1 MIFLWRFAVY
11 GNIVCAALFVL
22 ISFSYAL
29 ATTFNATIYPTPL
42 VYNHKEFYC
51 QRIII
56 QADQEFEGQII
67 ASIDGVVTKKAVD
80 SKVKE
85 ITIDCYRKTITEPS
99 RLVVTIK
106 NNNAIITKKALTI
119 PPVKIW
125 KIYCVP
131 FTHVDIGFTQSQKN
145 VRAQNISNIQKELLL
160 LEQTKHYPHYARFKL
175 FTEVSWPVIE
185 FLNSAEIPQQE
196 KSKLIAALHK
206 KDFEVGAF
214 VISHQNRFMSPYA
227 LLASL
232 HHTLRIAQ
240 KYSINVKTAC
250 IHDVMDFSKITRV
263 LYANNIPYCLIGPN
277 DSRYSVPPLSYLT
290 SPDTS
295 ARVLVWHTVGLNGY
309 GENFD
314 LNMRLSLP
322 FKDEEFVSMQNSIA
336 YHLAQLEKGYPTKEI
351 QRYYDYDHKHWDY
364 LYDAYLLPYYPAQ
377 GGDNQPQNIVPS
389 EIAKTW
395 NNKFI
400 NPKIIIA
407 TPHEFFDYISQK
419 YANNIPVLKGEMPPF
434 WGEQIYLDFIQVD
447 PERLIINNWFDRA
460 LYARGKDLVDALLQ
474 NSTVDVNSYNLQSLE
489 GYMAIILNNDH
500 NPRPVPFGKTHYTK
514 QDVKD
519 WMNTRNEWVYA
530 PLHSI
535 KDFKLLQENKENKQ
549 WRQIHYDANKP
560 IIIENKFYRISFD
573 ADKGCIKS
581 ILDKQSQKEWVSKN
595 HMYGFN
601 QYVIG
606 IRGENAARRN
616 YFETIAGFKKVTTTL
631 YNNGND
637 YRIVVEGSEHAYYR
651 GMDILSEFFNN
662 AFGIHVPPVILKI
675 AYFFYQ
681 LFTPSL
687 SITQEIIIPAGEK
700 RIDFIQHVKGKA
712 PQIAEHYFAYPVNSR
727 EMLYDSA
734 YTVLRWGSM
743 DTGGNLIP
751 AAKNI
756 APFKSINDTLYPF
769 QWMHGLPSSV
779 YFDSFVLHKEGLQ
792 YAVFVSQDS
801 KAIVP
806 VKQDDMA
813 GFYHCCIGWTLW
825 GKLGLGRNLP
835 DTIAFK
841 STFTSFTAQTH
852 NEAIAT
858 AYRFS
863 FDESGFIQSPCIR
876 TNNTHVAVIY
886 NQPISQN
893 KIVIGMYELLGK
905 KQQAVCIINTK
916 RAIQKAY
923 YSDVSGKHIKPV
935 AVKNYSI
942 EITLNP
948 HELSFI
954 TLELL

>member
-1 MIFLWRFAVY
+1 MY
-11 GNIVCAALFVL
+11 GNIVCTAMFVL
-22 ISFSYAL
+22 LSFSYAI
-29 ATTFNATIYPTPL
+29 ATTLTVTIYPTPL
-42 VYNHKEFYC
+42 VYTHKGLYC
-51 QRIII
+51 QRIMI

-67 ASIDGVVTKKAVD
+67 ASIDGVVTKKNVTN
-80 SKVKE
+80 KVKE
-85 ITIDCYRKTITEPS
+85 STIDCYRKTITQPS
-99 RLVVTIK
+99 RLDVTIK
-106 NNNAIITKKALTI
+106 NKNTIIIKKTLTI
-119 PPVKIW
+119 PPVKMW

-145 VRAQNISNIQKELLL
+145 VRAQNISNLQKELLL
-160 LEQTKHYPHYARFKL
+160 LEQTKHYPARARFKL

-185 FLNSAEIPQQE
+185 FLNSSAISKQE
-196 KSKLIAALHK
+196 KSKLVAALQK
-206 KDFEVGAF
+206 KDFELGAF

-227 LLASL
+227 LFASL

-240 KYSINVKTAC
+240 QYSINVKTAC
-250 IHDVMDFSKITRV
+250 IHDVMDFSKITKV
-263 LYANNIPYCLIGPN
+263 LQANNIPYCLVGPN
-277 DSRYSVPPLSYLT
+277 DSRYRVPPLFYLV
-290 SPDTS
+290 SPDGS
-295 ARVLVWHTVGLNGY
+295 AKVMVWHTACLNGY

-322 FKDEEFVSMQNSIA
+322 FKDEEFISMENSIA
-336 YHLAQLEKGYPTKEI
+336 YHLAQLEKGYPTEEI
-351 QRYYDYDHKHWDY
+351 QRYYDYNHKHWEY
-364 LYDAYLLPYYPAQ
+364 PYDAYLLPYYPAE
-377 GGDNQPQNIVPS
+377 GGDNQPQNKVPS

-395 NNKFI
+395 NTRFV
-400 NPKIIIA
+400 NPEIIIA
-407 TPHEFFDYISQK
+407 TPQEFFDYIEQR

-447 PERLIINNWFDRA
+447 PQRLSINSRYDTAIFS
-460 LYARGKDLVDALLQ
+460 LGKTYSDAVL
-474 NSTVDVNSYNLQSLE
+474 NNHTDNIETYIAKNLE

-514 QDVKD
+514 QDVND
-519 WMNTRNEWVYA
+519 WMNTRNQWVYT
-530 PLHSI
+530 PMNII
-535 KDFKLLQENKENKQ
+535 KDFKLLQANKEDKQ
-549 WRQIHYDANKP
+549 WTKISYDAEKP
-560 IIIENKFYRISFD
+560 IIIENQFYRIAFD
-573 ADKGCIKS
+573 TGKGCITS
-581 ILDKQSQKEWVSKN
+581 IHDKQLQKEWVNKN
-595 HMYGFN
+595 HTYGFN

-606 IRGENAARRN
+606 VRGENAARRN
-616 YFETIAGFKKVTTTL
+616 YFETIAGFKKVTTSLFT
-631 YNNGND
+631 NGND
-637 YRIVVEGSEHAYYR
+637 YRIVIEGSEHSYYK
-651 GMDILSEFFNN
+651 GMELLSEFLHN
-662 AFGIHVPPVILKI
+662 AFEVKLPPVLLKI

-687 SITQEIIIPAGEK
+687 SVTQEIIIPGSEK
-700 RIDFIQHVKGKA
+700 RIDFIQRFAGSA

-734 YTVLRWGSM
+734 CTVLRWGGV
-743 DTGGNLIP
+743 DTGGNLIL

-756 APFKSINDTLYPF
+756 APFRSINDTLYPF

-806 VKQDDMA
+806 VKDDMA

-825 GKLGLGRNLP
+825 GKLGLGRDLP
-835 DTIAFK
+835 GTIAFK

-863 FDESGFIQSPCIR
+863 FDESDFVQPPFIQ
-876 TNNTHVAVIY
+876 TNNAHIAILY

-893 KIVIGMYELLGK
+893 KIVIGMYEILGK
-905 KQQAVCIINTK
+905 KQKAICTITTK
-916 RAIQKAY
+916 RKIQRAY
-923 YSDVSGKHIKPV
+923 CSDVSGKKIKPV
-935 AVKNYSI
+935 AMKNNAI
-942 EITLNP
+942 ETTMNP
-948 HELSFI
+948 YELLFI